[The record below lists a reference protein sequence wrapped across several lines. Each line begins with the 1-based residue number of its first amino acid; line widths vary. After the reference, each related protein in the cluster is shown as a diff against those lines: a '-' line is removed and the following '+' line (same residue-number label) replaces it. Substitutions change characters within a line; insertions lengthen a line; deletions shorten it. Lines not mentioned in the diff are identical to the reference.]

1 MSPVSVKIAL
11 DEIKTVKEG
20 FIQGYYNRGEKPE
33 FSQNSTLLK
42 QRVVD
47 FQEMG

>member
-20 FIQGYYNRGEKPE
+20 FIQGYYNRGERPE